1 MQIYWMLVASV
12 MLSTFCR
19 HGFTDKKEVI
29 RGIDLRSAIV
39 HLFIS

>member
-1 MQIYWMLVASV
+1 
-12 MLSTFCR
+12 MLSIFCR

-29 RGIDLRSAIV
+29 CGIDLRLAII